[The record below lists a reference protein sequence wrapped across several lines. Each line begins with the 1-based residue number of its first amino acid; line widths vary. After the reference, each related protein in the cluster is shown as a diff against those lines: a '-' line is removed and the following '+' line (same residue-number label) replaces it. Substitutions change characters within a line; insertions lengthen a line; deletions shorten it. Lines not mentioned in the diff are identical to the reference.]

1 MRQRLAIIGAIGVV
15 LIAGALLVTIVVVP
29 RVRARQ
35 QTDWFQSKNLTL
47 APVVKGLTEPTYVV
61 GAPDGNHLFIL
72 ERAGLLR
79 IIDADGQLRP
89 KPFLDLQGQVSLGGE
104 EGLVGFAFD
113 PGFAQNGQVYVAYTA
128 MDWSVQVV
136 RYTVSANDPNV
147 VDPSSAQ
154 SVLSVPKRSKYH
166 NAGMLDFGPDGYLYV
181 SIGDDE
187 QSDRSQDL
195 GALTGKILRLDVD
208 SGNQPYA
215 IPPTNPFVGSDA
227 RGEIWAYGLR
237 NPWRFSF
244 DRATGDLWIGDVH
257 HVDGENG
264 LNWETVQYQ
273 PANSQGGLNY
283 GFPMQATFHCSDV
296 ATCAPPGV
304 TLPVVHY
311 DHNMNC
317 SVTGGY
323 VYHGKSAPGLQG
335 AYIFGDLCT
344 GGVFALPPGSGP
356 GPSTRLELGFQPIK
370 ISSFGEDS
378 AGELYVADF
387 QGGTIYR
394 IVDGSLP

>member
-1 MRQRLAIIGAIGVV
+1 MRVRPGLIAAIGVILV
-15 LIAGALLVTIVVVP
+15 AGVALVTLVVVP
-29 RVRARQ
+29 RARARQ
-35 QTDWFQSKNLTL
+35 QQDWFQSKNLTL
-47 APVVKGLTEPTYVV
+47 APVVKGLKEPTYVV
-61 GAPDGNHLFIL
+61 GSPDGTHLFIL

-79 IIDADGQLRP
+79 VADTDGQLLQQ
-89 KPFLDLQGQVSLGGE
+89 PFLDLQGQVSLGGE
-104 EGLVGFAFD
+104 EGLLGFAFD
-113 PGFAQNGQVYVAYTA
+113 PGFAHNGEVFVAYTA
-128 MDWSVQVV
+128 MDWSLQVV
-136 RYTVSANDPNV
+136 RYTVAADNPNV
-147 VDPSSAQ
+147 LDTSTLQ

-166 NAGMLDFGPDGYLYV
+166 NAGMLAFGPDGYLYV
-181 SIGDDE
+181 AVGDDE

-195 GALTGKILRLDVD
+195 GSLTGKILRLDVD
-208 SGNQPYA
+208 SGTQPYA
-215 IPPTNPFVGSDA
+215 VPSTNPFVGSDA

-244 DRATGDLWIGDVH
+244 DRATGDVWIGDVH

-264 LNWETVQYQ
+264 LNWETVQFQ
-273 PANSQGGLNY
+273 PANSAGGLNY
-283 GFPMQATFHCSDV
+283 GFPMQATFHCTDV
-296 ATCAPPGV
+296 ATCQPPGV

-323 VYHGKSAPGLQG
+323 VYRGKSVQGLLG

-344 GGVFALPPGSGP
+344 GGVFALRP
-356 GPSTRLELGFQPIK
+356 GPDQRQSSRLELGFQPIK
-370 ISSFGEDS
+370 ISSFGEDA
-378 AGELYVADF
+378 AGELYVADI